1 MLPGVRKAVQQ
12 GMITQAMYLRGLL
25 RKIGMK
31 VGPTSRGAVPHLSSR
46 TGERRRDAPGD
57 DRTGGPCNS
66 GAPTGTGWPATAG
79 SACSNV
85 PDPGSGWRHTQISL
99 ASRISRVV

>member
-31 VGPTSRGAVPHLSSR
+31 VGPTSRGPF
-46 TGERRRDAPGD
+46 
-57 DRTGGPCNS
+57 
-66 GAPTGTGWPATAG
+66 
-79 SACSNV
+79 
-85 PDPGSGWRHTQISL
+85 QI
-99 ASRISRVV
+99 